1 MPLKLNVGVSRKVG
15 LSNYASMGA
24 TCNLEVE
31 LDSTLLHHDLAE
43 FHSQVRDAYVAAHQ
57 AVNDE
62 LARLQNPQPL
72 PATAHPNR
80 LAVFPISTPRN
91 GDPQPRTSAPASFKP
106 ATPKQV
112 RAIFALGRHH
122 PTDLDAFLHDHYGVS
137 HPEELS
143 LSDAS
148 RVIDALKHEPSERTG

>member
-15 LSNYASMGA
+15 LPDYGSMGA

-31 LDSTLLHHDLAE
+31 LDGSLLHHDLAA
-43 FHSQVRDAYVAAHQ
+43 FHAQVRDAYVAAHQ

-62 LARLQNPQPL
+62 LARLQNPQPP
-72 PATAHPNR
+72 PAVARPDR
-80 LAVFPISTPRN
+80 LSIFPISSSQS
-91 GDPQPRTSAPASFKP
+91 GDPQPRNFAPASFKP

-112 RAIFALGRHH
+112 RAIFALGRRH
-122 PTDLDAFLHDHYGVS
+122 PTGLDAFLHDHYGVS

>member
-15 LSNYASMGA
+15 LPDYGSLGA

-31 LDSTLLHHDLAE
+31 LDSTLLHSDLAT
-43 FHSQVRDAYVAAHQ
+43 FHAQVRDAYIAAHQ

-72 PATAHPNR
+72 PAVAHPNR

-91 GDPQPRTSAPASFKP
+91 GAPQPRTSSPASFKP

-112 RAIFALGRHH
+112 RAIFALGRRH
-122 PTDLDAFLHDHYGVS
+122 PTGLDAFLRDHYGVS

-148 RVIDALKHEPSERTG
+148 HVIDSLKHESAERTG